1 MLKEGNIFNVQRF
14 STKDGPGIRTV
25 VFFKGCPLDCAWC
38 HNPESKSQN
47 PQLIFDENAC
57 ILCGVCS
64 NVCPNGVHS
73 LSNKHTLLRDNC
85 KGCFACADM
94 CPSGALEKCGKVET
108 AEDIIETVLRDKPF
122 FKQEGGVTFS
132 GGEPLMQYDFL
143 LTLLK
148 KAKEENI
155 HTAIETCG
163 FTTRDLA
170 PLCKYTDLWLYDVKL
185 LSDEL
190 HKKWTGVS
198 NEKILENLKTI
209 DALGGKIILR
219 CPIIP
224 DVNLCEEYFLALS
237 DLANELKNVVEINL
251 EPYHPLGVSK
261 SARLGVES
269 KFNCKDFL
277 SAERL
282 SPFIELIENKT
293 RIPIK
298 II

>member
-1 MLKEGNIFNVQRF
+1 MLKEGNIFNIQRF

-38 HNPESKSQN
+38 HNPESKTQK

-57 ILCGVCS
+57 ILCGACG
-64 NVCPNGVHS
+64 NVCPSGVHI
-73 LSNKHTLLRDNC
+73 LSDKHSLLRDNC
-85 KGCFACADM
+85 NGCFACSDI
-94 CPSGALEKCGKVET
+94 CPTGALEKCGKEET
-108 AEDIIETVLRDKPF
+108 AENIIKTVLSDKPF
-122 FKQEGGVTFS
+122 YKQDGGVTFS

-148 KAKEENI
+148 MAKEENI

-170 PLCKYTDLWLYDVKL
+170 PLCEHTDLWLYDVKL
-185 LSDEL
+185 VSHEL

-198 NEKILENLKTI
+198 NEKILENLKTLNS
-209 DALGGKIILR
+209 LGAKIILR

-224 DVNLCEEYFLALS
+224 DVNLYKEHFLALS
-237 DLANELKNVVEINL
+237 NLANELENVVEINL

-293 RIPIK
+293 RKPIK